1 MGAKAKKEHTY
12 ENYVFGDSSSASN
25 AMKMYLK
32 EIEEYKMLSA
42 SEEIELAKDI
52 DNSIPEAKEKFI
64 NANYRLVV
72 SIAKKYR
79 KENVDML
86 DLIQAGNIGLLKA
99 VEKYD
104 YKKGFK
110 FSTYA
115 TWWIK
120 QSITRYIDDCENT
133 IRIPV
138 HLHQRINFIKRKKQ
152 ELSNELQREPSL
164 DELAEVCDMEPD
176 KVLEIL
182 KRDKNVVSL
191 DTPIKEDEDSSLV
204 EFIPSDANLDD
215 VVIHEVEQK
224 NLREKIDELLTGL
237 NDQEQKVL
245 RMRFGLDDDDPKT
258 LEEIGKV
265 FGVTRERIRQIEAKA
280 IRKLRHPSRLKQ
292 LKNFY

>member
-1 MGAKAKKEHTY
+1 MGAKKEHTY
-12 ENYVFGDSSSASN
+12 ENYVFGDSSSSSN

-32 EIEEYKMLSA
+32 EIEEYKMLTPN
-42 SEEIELAKDI
+42 EEIELAKEI
-52 DNSIPEAKEKFI
+52 DDSIPKAKEKFI

-79 KENVDML
+79 KESVDML
-86 DLIQAGNIGLLKA
+86 DLIQAGNIGLIKA

-104 YKKGFK
+104 YRKGFK

-164 DELAEVCDMEPD
+164 DELAQACDMDPD
-176 KVLEIL
+176 KILEIL

-191 DTPIKEDEDSSLV
+191 DTPIKDDEDSSLV
-204 EFIPSDANLDD
+204 EFIPSDATLDD
-215 VVIHEVEQK
+215 VVIYEVEQK

>member
-1 MGAKAKKEHTY
+1 MGANKEHTY
-12 ENYVFGDSSSASN
+12 ENYVFADSSSASN

-32 EIEEYKMLSA
+32 EIEEYKMLTPN
-42 SEEIELAKDI
+42 EEIELAKDI
-52 DNSIPEAKEKFI
+52 DDSIPDAKEKFI

-79 KENVDML
+79 KESVDML
-86 DLIQAGNIGLLKA
+86 DLIQAGNIGLIKA

-152 ELSNELQREPSL
+152 ELSNELQREPLL
-164 DELAEVCDMEPD
+164 DELAEACDMEPD
-176 KVLEIL
+176 KILEIL

-237 NDQEQKVL
+237 NDQEQRVL